1 MAKEFVKRKTYVIDK
16 RFQFRFIATFLLYI
30 LISLLL
36 FSGGIF
42 IFYWIS
48 YMAGENV
55 VSEFIIV
62 YRQIQLEDSEGK
74 PLLDDNNKPLT
85 TTEPQSPI
93 NPIELILP
101 PILINNLF
109 ISVIISILGVFYS
122 HKIAGPVY
130 RMGTDIKR
138 VLDGEK
144 GVMIKLRK
152 TDKLHNLADIVN
164 QLITEYDKVRK

>member
-1 MAKEFVKRKTYVIDK
+1 MAKVFVKRRTYVIDK
-16 RFQFRFIATFLLYI
+16 KFQFRFIATFLIYI

-36 FSGGIF
+36 FSGAIF

-48 YMAGENV
+48 YMVGDNV

-62 YRQIQLEDSEGK
+62 YKQVQLTDSEGK
-74 PLLDDNNKPLT
+74 PRLDDKNRPLT

-93 NPIELILP
+93 SPVQLILP

-109 ISVIISILGVFYS
+109 ISLIISILGVFYS

-130 RMGTDIKR
+130 RMDKDIGR
-138 VLDGEK
+138 VLSGEK
-144 GVMIKLRK
+144 GVTIKLRK
-152 TDKLHNLADIVN
+152 TDKLHNLADRIN
-164 QLITEYDKVRK
+164 QLIEELDKHR